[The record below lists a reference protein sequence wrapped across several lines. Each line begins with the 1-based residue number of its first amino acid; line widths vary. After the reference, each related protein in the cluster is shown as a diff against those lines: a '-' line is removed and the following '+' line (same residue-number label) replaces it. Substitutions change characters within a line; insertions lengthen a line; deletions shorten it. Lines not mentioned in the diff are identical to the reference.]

1 MKTGVIFSR
10 SQVLNTSPDAIE
22 AVCLQL
28 QSTWE
33 RVPYLVEG
41 ERLNVEGRQI
51 QGLAVAA
58 AERCPNLAG
67 CATGAMALGTG
78 DPTEQYFK
86 PIFRVHLVAAF
97 RMKSE

>member
-1 MKTGVIFSR
+1 MQLR
-10 SQVLNTSPDAIE
+10 LCAYNYSPLWN
-22 AVCLQL
+22 VYR
-28 QSTWE
+28 TWWK
-33 RVPYLVEG
+33 V
-41 ERLNVEGRQI
+41 NVEGRQI

>member
-1 MKTGVIFSR
+1 MQLR
-10 SQVLNTSPDAIE
+10 LCAYNYSPLGN
-22 AVCLQL
+22 VYR
-28 QSTWE
+28 TWWK
-33 RVPYLVEG
+33 V
-41 ERLNVEGRQI
+41 NVEGRQI

-86 PIFRVHLVAAF
+86 PIFRVHLVTAF
-97 RMKSE
+97 RINEVGMKS